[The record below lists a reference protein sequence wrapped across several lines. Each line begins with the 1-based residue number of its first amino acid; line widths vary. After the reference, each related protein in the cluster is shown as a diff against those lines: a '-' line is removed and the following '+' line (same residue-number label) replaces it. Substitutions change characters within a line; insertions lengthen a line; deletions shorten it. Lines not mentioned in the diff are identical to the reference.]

1 MISKQ
6 GLQSR
11 LSGYFQR
18 AANQLIPNG
27 YYDLGADKLPA
38 TSPRALIIYATHYL
52 HKVLFKQA
60 VDPAW
65 VNSHSGF
72 WESVELLRLVNEA
85 GYIVDYF
92 DTWNENLTIDW
103 DRYDLVID
111 ERDNLR
117 HCTSVRPVKVFYCTG
132 VYWLLQNV
140 GELRRNQAFMERT
153 GIKTLVKRQMSPTT
167 SDNHADLISYFGSD
181 AQLRCFTPRLGFVPL
196 NISCVTVPA
205 SLVARDLVTTRNHF
219 VWFGGAGLLH
229 KGADLAIEAFKEM
242 PDVELHI
249 LGGIQEDDN
258 LNEWLQVTARQYPN
272 IRLEGWMNTE
282 SPRFRE
288 IMAQSVAVLLPSAS
302 EGGAGSAAQA
312 MHFGLLPIVTAT
324 ANLRCP
330 LGLVIDTEEPDAVI
344 AGIQAAVRAVQ
355 ARPAAELARE
365 SAACMAFAKENFT
378 REAYGRSI
386 KALLARV
393 AEVRATR

>member
-1 MISKQ
+1 
-6 GLQSR
+6 
-11 LSGYFQR
+11 
-18 AANQLIPNG
+18 
-27 YYDLGADKLPA
+27 
-38 TSPRALIIYATHYL
+38 
-52 HKVLFKQA
+52 
-60 VDPAW
+60 
-65 VNSHSGF
+65 
-72 WESVELLRLVNEA
+72 
-85 GYIVDYF
+85 
-92 DTWNENLTIDW
+92 
-103 DRYDLVID
+103 
-111 ERDNLR
+111 
-117 HCTSVRPVKVFYCTG
+117 
-132 VYWLLQNV
+132 
-140 GELRRNQAFMERT
+140 
-153 GIKTLVKRQMSPTT
+153 
-167 SDNHADLISYFGSD
+167 
-181 AQLRCFTPRLGFVPL
+181 
-196 NISCVTVPA
+196 
-205 SLVARDLVTTRNHF
+205 
-219 VWFGGAGLLH
+219 
-229 KGADLAIEAFKEM
+229 
-242 PDVELHI
+242 
-249 LGGIQEDDN
+249 
-258 LNEWLQVTARQYPN
+258 
-272 IRLEGWMNTE
+272 MNTE